1 MSQANFIRVVSSTTT
16 GALGALPR
24 SIVAV
29 SRETISGFT
38 PDKNSG
44 LVSINAAQVAAFNA
58 ANPTK
63 YGFLKF
69 LQTAFAGN
77 VQPSVVYLL
86 STGGVALTSTMLDT
100 ANYTPRSWSF
110 LNVCSQT
117 NGLDDE
123 STFLADCLTAATWA
137 TEAKKKIFFFSFTA
151 EPDIN
156 GDITLPAALL
166 LGGSL
171 TNKARTKAIITNA
184 KDSPDEYTNVY
195 HNPLLA
201 ALVFSLYGG
210 SIARSIGSLSDAHD
224 FPDVATDTYNAT
236 ARAYIEAQS
245 LAQYNGAKD
254 QGGSLFVYDTF
265 MNSTVNPPST
275 PQIETIIAEDYID
288 DYVTVF
294 VRNTLQASGRTGVE
308 ASYEGLLEIYAL
320 TDTALQTM
328 WQAGAI
334 LTNPQKAADYK
345 LILKSLAQ
353 INALNPNWQ
362 TEGVIPLGAIVGSI
376 AAFKAL
382 HYANIAFNY
391 N

>member
-1 MSQANFIRVVSSTTT
+1 MSQSNFIRVVSSTTT

-24 SIVAV
+24 SIVCV

-38 PDKNSG
+38 PDANSG
-44 LVSINAAQVAAFNA
+44 LVSINASQVAAFNA
-58 ANPTK
+58 ANTTK
-63 YGFLKF
+63 YGFKKF

-77 VQPSVVYLL
+77 VQPNVVYLL
-86 STGGVALTSTMLDT
+86 STGGVALTDVMLDK

-110 LNVCSQT
+110 LNVASQT

-123 STFLADCLTAATWA
+123 ATFLADCLTAATWTTA
-137 TEAKKKIFFFSFTA
+137 AKKKIFFFSFTA
-151 EPDIN
+151 EPDIDGN
-156 GDITLPAALL
+156 ITLPAALL
-166 LGGSL
+166 LNGSL
-171 TNKARTKAIITNA
+171 ANKARTKAIITNA
-184 KDSPDEYTNVY
+184 KDSPDEYTDIY

-201 ALVFSLYGG
+201 ALVFCLYGG

-224 FPDVATDTYNAT
+224 LPDVATDTYNAT
-236 ARAYIEAQS
+236 ARAYIENQS

-265 MNSTVNPPST
+265 MNSTANPPST

-288 DYVTVF
+288 DYVVVF
-294 VRNTLQASGRTGVE
+294 VRNTLQAAGRTGVE
-308 ASYEGLLEIYAL
+308 ASYKGLLEIYAL
-320 TDTALQTM
+320 TDTALQNL

-334 LTNPQKAADYK
+334 LTNAQNSADYT
-345 LILKSLAQ
+345 LVLKSLAQ

-362 TEGVIPLGAIVGSI
+362 TEGIIPLGAIIGNI